1 MNDSRARILARL
13 HGQAAPVALSS
24 AWQSSQAFPDLPE
37 RLVAALI
44 SNKAEAHRV
53 GGLADAVAL
62 LGQLLVELNARQ
74 VIVNDEAPFDQ
85 LDLPARLP
93 DFDWH
98 TVGQTPPDELLAT
111 AAVADVGITGVEAA
125 LAETGTLVISSGPG
139 RARMTSLLPPVHIAL
154 VSELRIAI
162 DLFEWVKWQ
171 VMQAASQNAPPP
183 ANRVFISGP
192 SKTADIEQT
201 LAVGVHGPKRL
212 IVLVYPE

>member
-1 MNDSRARILARL
+1 MSDSRARILARL
-13 HGQAAPVALSS
+13 RSQAEPIALPP
-24 AWQSSQAFPDLPE
+24 AWQSSQAFPDLSA

-44 SNKAEAHRV
+44 ANKAEAHRV
-53 GGLADAVAL
+53 GGLAEAVAM
-62 LGQLLVELNARQ
+62 LGQLLAELNARQ
-74 VIVNDEAPFDQ
+74 VIVNHEAPLDQ

-98 TVGQTPPDELLAT
+98 TVGQIPLGALSAT

-125 LAETGTLVISSGPG
+125 LAETGTLVISSGAG

-162 DLFEWVKWQ
+162 DLFEWVK
-171 VMQAASQNAPPP
+171 MQAPPNAPPP